1 MVGIY
6 LDVMTRT
13 PRPPS
18 TIPKY
23 FVGVRPN
30 PSPGEGCKHPV
41 GQRHAP
47 GRRLP
52 FHTFYAE
59 DISVQGVKEGVKIT
73 ELQPDNGMVSVDPS
87 DGPPKIYR

>member
-30 PSPGEGCKHPV
+30 PSPGEG
-41 GQRHAP
+41 QRHAP

-52 FHTFYAE
+52 FHIIYAE